1 VDEVAAGVTDLLLGA
16 VLLGCALRLQ
26 STPGVHR
33 YWALMFWTAGAGAI
47 AGTAHHLLFHGSPL
61 AGDLSWVV
69 VGVLVAVAISYLLAA
84 TAVELVDPRTARAFI
99 WLRIGGLLAYL
110 VVITTLGVGRTM
122 PLVLSESVTMAS
134 IVGLWCYGLHK
145 GHPRARRMLVAIAVS
160 ALSALAVVLP
170 AQQAIHAHTGMDGRS
185 LQHLAQIPGVLLLCR
200 ALTAAG
206 PAAAGGRP
214 AVRRLEA

>member
-26 STPGVHR
+26 AAPGVHR
-33 YWALMFWTAGAGAI
+33 YWALMFWTAGAGAF
-47 AGTAHHLLFHGSPL
+47 AGTVHHLVFHGAPL
-61 AGDLSWVV
+61 AADLSWVV

-84 TAVELVDPRTARAFI
+84 TATEVVDPRTARAFI

-110 VVITTLGVGRTM
+110 VVISTLGVGRTM

-134 IVGLWCYGLHK
+134 IVALWCYGLHK

-160 ALSALAVVLP
+160 ALSAVAMVLP
-170 AQQAIHAHTGMDGRS
+170 GQQAIRGHTGMDGRS
-185 LQHLAQIPGVLLLCR
+185 LQHLAQIPGVLLLCQ
-200 ALTAAG
+200 ALVVAVPTT
-206 PAAAGGRP
+206 AGGRS
-214 AVRRLEA
+214 VMRRLEA